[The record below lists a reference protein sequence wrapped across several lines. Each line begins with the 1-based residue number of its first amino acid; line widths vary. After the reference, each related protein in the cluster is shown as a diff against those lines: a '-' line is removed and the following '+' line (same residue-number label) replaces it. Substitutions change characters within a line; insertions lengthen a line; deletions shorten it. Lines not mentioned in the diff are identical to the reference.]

1 MAKVKPSGALKR
13 IMQEVMEMEAEM
25 EKPNCMFA
33 AKPLETDVFEWHF
46 SIKGPESTS
55 FEGGVYHGRILLPAE
70 YPFKPPEII
79 MLTPN
84 GRFECGARI
93 CLSVT
98 SFHNETWQPS
108 WGIRTILTA
117 LIAFMPTNSTGL
129 GALQYPDD
137 HRRQLAKA
145 SARWKCSACGT
156 HPFGDIMK
164 NVVVETGGSSETT
177 AQTEPSTE
185 VETVAVVEESA
196 AGGEDATRAVEG
208 ENEREAEEYPAQTLG
223 QTTVEA
229 PVPSAVPG
237 PRPEPP
243 QIPELHVG
251 DVQAVGEGQ
260 HIHAVVAPATVELA
274 DKETKLLYLAYALV
288 FAIIAIMAR
297 RAFILAGVSMN

>member
-1 MAKVKPSGALKR
+1 MAKVKASGALKR

-46 SIKGPESTS
+46 SIKGPELTS

-145 SARWKCSACGT
+145 SARWKCLACGA
-156 HPFGDIMK
+156 HPYGDIMK
-164 NVVVETGGSSETT
+164 NAFAETGGSSETT
-177 AQTEPSTE
+177 APTMPSAGIVD
-185 VETVAVVEESA
+185 VEDSAMGEEN
-196 AGGEDATRAVEG
+196 ATHELEG
-208 ENEREAEEYPAQTLG
+208 ENEREAEESLAQTMG
-223 QTTVEA
+223 QETVGA

-237 PRPEPP
+237 PRPDAPR
-243 QIPELHVG
+243 IPELHVG
-251 DVQAVGEGQ
+251 DVQAVVEGQ
-260 HIHAVVAPATVELA
+260 HMHAVVAPAPVEMA

-288 FAIIAIMAR
+288 FAIVAIMAR
-297 RAFILAGVSMN
+297 RAFILAGVSLN